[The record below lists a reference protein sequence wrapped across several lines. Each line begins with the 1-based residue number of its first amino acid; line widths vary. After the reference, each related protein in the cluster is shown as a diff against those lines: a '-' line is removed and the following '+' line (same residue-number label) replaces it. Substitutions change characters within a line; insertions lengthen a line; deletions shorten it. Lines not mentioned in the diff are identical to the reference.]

1 MAVKILNGIDVEG
14 SMNIVASDVP
24 NLDASKITSGTFST
38 DRIPN
43 LSSVYQ
49 PLGDYL
55 TLETAETTFQPLG
68 NYLTSVP
75 AEYLTQTEGDA
86 RYLQSL
92 PSHNHDTLYD
102 AIGSADAVNVRIENE
117 VFPAIPTNNNQLTNG
132 AGYITSFDIT
142 TQTDSKYLRSNAADT
157 ATGEILFDAG
167 FKSDSIMLSGSQNF
181 DNISRSGFYNLYN
194 ANTGSTNSPGFPYGT
209 MIVVGNNKQSQ
220 GFGFQLAHER
230 LNTAGNFKVRGMNDT
245 ASAWSSWAT
254 VWTSLDFTNNS
265 SNWNTAYGWGNHAS
279 AGYLTSIPSSYATD
293 TEVNSAVSVVN
304 NRIDTEV
311 IPAIGAVTLASLG
324 YTGATNAN
332 YITNNNQLTNG
343 AGYATTSYVN
353 TAVANIVD
361 TAPAALNTLNELA
374 AALGDDANFS
384 TTVANNIG
392 AIDSRIDT
400 EVLPAIA
407 AKQNAGNY
415 FTDGDTVLNM
425 ANNDGL
431 VYDDSTNRMYV
442 KLDGTNR
449 EIYHTGNFTD
459 SSANWNTAYGWG
471 NHGSVGYATQTWVGE
486 QNYASD
492 AAISTAI
499 ATVTLASLGYTGA
512 TNANYI
518 TNNNQLTNGAGYLT
532 TSGKA
537 ADSNLLDGLDL
548 HTGRNNQAN
557 KVVRTQA
564 NGYVEFG
571 WINTTSGNTT
581 STITDI
587 YVNTNDGYIRKAT
600 LAHVKSQ
607 LGLGSAA
614 YVATSTFD
622 AAGTGAAAAATV
634 NSRID
639 AEVLPAIGA
648 VTLASLGYT
657 GATNANYIT
666 NNNQLTNGAGY
677 LTSIP
682 SSYATDTEVATA
694 ASTAEANAKAYADTR
709 IETEVL
715 PSIPTNNNQLTN
727 GAGYI
732 TDGNTN
738 WNNTYGFITSS
749 SSITGTSAGVVRT
762 VSGTSSAELVRG
774 NMGDND
780 QARILVGASASNAGY
795 LEIATADDGTEP
807 IYVRQYTGT
816 FSTLTRTATILDA
829 SGNTSFPGT
838 VSTGSHGNSANWKQ
852 AYDNYITGAAFSG
865 TTTKTLTLTQR
876 DGGTL
881 TATFTD
887 LTGTGGDGNDFL
899 ISAAWDAGS
908 ETITLEVANQA
919 PVSVALPNVLRDT
932 TYTVG
937 DGGLTQ
943 KNFTTTLKT
952 KLDGIAASA
961 NNYSLPEATAT
972 VRGGIELFSDTDQT
986 VAANSISATT
996 GRTYGIQLNSAG
1008 QAVVNVPWTD
1018 NNTTYTVGDNGL
1030 TEKNFTS
1037 ALKTKL
1043 DGIAASANNYVH
1055 PTTAGN
1061 KHIPA
1066 GGAAGQFLKYSA
1078 DGTAVWA
1085 ADNNT
1090 TYSVGDNGL
1099 TEKNFTST
1107 LKTKLDGIAASANNY
1122 SLPEATSTVRGG
1134 IELFSDTDNPT
1145 AANAVSSTAGRTYG
1159 IQLNSAGQA
1168 VVNVPWVDTN
1178 TNTTY
1183 SAGTGLTLSGTTF
1196 SVTAGTYA
1204 AASHTHTPTQAGL
1217 GNLSASGNNLAGNF
1231 TATGDITA
1239 FSDARVKENIETL
1252 PNALES
1258 VKQMR
1263 GVTYNKIGE
1272 EKQSIGVI
1280 AQELEE
1286 VVPQL
1291 VHTDEEGMKSV
1302 AYGNITA
1309 LLIEALKEQ
1318 QEQIEELK
1326 AQLDGLTK

>member
-1 MAVKILNGIDVEG
+1 
-14 SMNIVASDVP
+14 
-24 NLDASKITSGTFST
+24 
-38 DRIPN
+38 
-43 LSSVYQ
+43 
-49 PLGDYL
+49 
-55 TLETAETTFQPLG
+55 
-68 NYLTSVP
+68 
-75 AEYLTQTEGDA
+75 
-86 RYLQSL
+86 
-92 PSHNHDTLYD
+92 
-102 AIGSADAVNVRIENE
+102 
-117 VFPAIPTNNNQLTNG
+117 
-132 AGYITSFDIT
+132 
-142 TQTDSKYLRSNAADT
+142 
-157 ATGEILFDAG
+157 
-167 FKSDSIMLSGSQNF
+167 
-181 DNISRSGFYNLYN
+181 
-194 ANTGSTNSPGFPYGT
+194 
-209 MIVVGNNKQSQ
+209 
-220 GFGFQLAHER
+220 
-230 LNTAGNFKVRGMNDT
+230 
-245 ASAWSSWAT
+245 
-254 VWTSLDFTNNS
+254 
-265 SNWNTAYGWGNHAS
+265 
-279 AGYLTSIPSSYATD
+279 
-293 TEVNSAVSVVN
+293 
-304 NRIDTEV
+304 
-311 IPAIGAVTLASLG
+311 
-324 YTGATNAN
+324 
-332 YITNNNQLTNG
+332 
-343 AGYATTSYVN
+343 
-353 TAVANIVD
+353 
-361 TAPAALNTLNELA
+361 
-374 AALGDDANFS
+374 
-384 TTVANNIG
+384 
-392 AIDSRIDT
+392 
-400 EVLPAIA
+400 
-407 AKQNAGNY
+407 
-415 FTDGDTVLNM
+415 
-425 ANNDGL
+425 
-431 VYDDSTNRMYV
+431 
-442 KLDGTNR
+442 
-449 EIYHTGNFTD
+449 
-459 SSANWNTAYGWG
+459 
-471 NHGSVGYATQTWVGE
+471 
-486 QNYASD
+486 
-492 AAISTAI
+492 
-499 ATVTLASLGYTGA
+499 
-512 TNANYI
+512 
-518 TNNNQLTNGAGYLT
+518 
-532 TSGKA
+532 
-537 ADSNLLDGLDL
+537 
-548 HTGRNNQAN
+548 
-557 KVVRTQA
+557 
-564 NGYVEFG
+564 
-571 WINTTSGNTT
+571 
-581 STITDI
+581 
-587 YVNTNDGYIRKAT
+587 
-600 LAHVKSQ
+600 
-607 LGLGSAA
+607 
-614 YVATSTFD
+614 
-622 AAGTGAAAAATV
+622 
-634 NSRID
+634 
-639 AEVLPAIGA
+639 
-648 VTLASLGYT
+648 
-657 GATNANYIT
+657 
-666 NNNQLTNGAGY
+666 
-677 LTSIP
+677 
-682 SSYATDTEVATA
+682 
-694 ASTAEANAKAYADTR
+694 
-709 IETEVL
+709 
-715 PSIPTNNNQLTN
+715 
-727 GAGYI
+727 
-732 TDGNTN
+732 
-738 WNNTYGFITSS
+738 
-749 SSITGTSAGVVRT
+749 
-762 VSGTSSAELVRG
+762 
-774 NMGDND
+774 MGDND

-887 LTGTGGDGNDFL
+887 LAGTGGDGNDFL

-1099 TEKNFTST
+1099 TEKNFTTVLKTKLDGIAASANNYVHPTTAGNKHIPAGGAAGQFLKYSADGTAVWAADNNTTYTVGDGGLTQNNFTTT
-1107 LKTKLDGIAASANNY
+1107 LKNKLDGIAASANNY
-1122 SLPEATSTVRGG
+1122 SLPEATSTARGG

-1291 VHTDEEGMKSV
+1291 VHTNEEGMKSV

>member
-1 MAVKILNGIDVEG
+1 MAVKILNGIDVNG
-14 SMNIVASDVP
+14 SMNIAASDVP
-24 NLDASKITSGTFST
+24 NLDASKITSGTFSI

-55 TLETAETTFQPLG
+55 TSETAGTIFQPLG

-75 AEYLTQTEGDA
+75 STFDVTSIGIGNKVTISESTDREDLLYINSHTEGWGGLQIGNTSNEFIFSLMGNGNAGGIYDDQNSDWIIYWDENAGVQLNHNSNNKLNTVSDGVNITGRLYASSGIEVPYGVGQHRPMVVLSGATNYGLFHTEATNDEFTFDFNGTQKFKFSQDGILTVNGNTVTTGKITNWDTAYGWGNHASVGYLT
-86 RYLQSL
+86 SL

-102 AIGSADAVNVRIENE
+102 AIGSAAAV
-117 VFPAIPTNNNQLTNG
+117 
-132 AGYITSFDIT
+132 
-142 TQTDSKYLRSNAADT
+142 
-157 ATGEILFDAG
+157 
-167 FKSDSIMLSGSQNF
+167 QNF
-181 DNISRSGFYNLYN
+181 
-194 ANTGSTNSPGFPYGT
+194 
-209 MIVVGNNKQSQ
+209 
-220 GFGFQLAHER
+220 
-230 LNTAGNFKVRGMNDT
+230 
-245 ASAWSSWAT
+245 
-254 VWTSLDFTNNS
+254 
-265 SNWNTAYGWGNHAS
+265 
-279 AGYLTSIPSSYATD
+279 
-293 TEVNSAVSVVN
+293 VN
-304 NRIDTEV
+304 
-311 IPAIGAVTLASLG
+311 
-324 YTGATNAN
+324 
-332 YITNNNQLTNG
+332 
-343 AGYATTSYVN
+343 
-353 TAVANIVD
+353 
-361 TAPAALNTLNELA
+361 
-374 AALGDDANFS
+374 
-384 TTVANNIG
+384 
-392 AIDSRIDT
+392 
-400 EVLPAIA
+400 
-407 AKQNAGNY
+407 
-415 FTDGDTVLNM
+415 
-425 ANNDGL
+425 
-431 VYDDSTNRMYV
+431 
-442 KLDGTNR
+442 
-449 EIYHTGNFTD
+449 
-459 SSANWNTAYGWG
+459 
-471 NHGSVGYATQTWVGE
+471 E
-486 QNYASD
+486 QNFATD

-518 TNNNQLTNGAGYLT
+518 TNNNQLTNGAGY
-532 TSGKA
+532 TSNTGTITGVSTGAGLDGVASSGAVTITLDLSELADMTA
-537 ADSNLLDGLDL
+537 AVDPTVDEIILLD
-548 HTGRNNQAN
+548 
-557 KVVRTQA
+557 
-564 NGYVEFG
+564 NGAER
-571 WINTTSGNTT
+571 
-581 STITDI
+581 
-587 YVNTNDGYIRKAT
+587 RK
-600 LAHVKSQ
+600 LFSEIF
-607 LGLGSAA
+607 GSAA
-614 YVATSTFD
+614 YQNTSAFDSAGSAGAVNDRIDTDVLPAIPTNNSQLTNGAGYITSQRAISSTPTNGATTTAISSDWAFD
-622 AAGTGAAAAATV
+622 NVKTAVPANAVFTDTNTTYSVGDNGLTEKNFTATLKTKLDGIAAGATNVTNNNQLTNGAGYATETWI
-634 NSRID
+634 NEQNFATDGAIST
-639 AEVLPAIGA
+639 AIGA

-694 ASTAEANAKAYADTR
+694 ASNAEVSAKAYADTK

-715 PSIPTNNNQLTN
+715 PSIPTNNNQLIN

-738 WNNTYGFITSS
+738 WDNSYGFITSS
-749 SSITGTSAGVVRT
+749 SSITGTSAGVVKT

-807 IYVRQYTGT
+807 IYVRQYTGV

-838 VSTGSHGNSANWKQ
+838 VSASNHGNSANWKQ

-876 DGGTL
+876 DGGTI
-881 TATFTD
+881 TANFTD
-887 LTGTGGDGNDFL
+887 LSGTGGDGNDFL

-908 ETITLEVANQA
+908 ETITLEVANQT
-919 PVSVALPNVLRDT
+919 PVSVVLPNVLRDT
-932 TYTVG
+932 TY
-937 DGGLTQ
+937 
-943 KNFTTTLKT
+943 
-952 KLDGIAASA
+952 S
-961 NNYSLPEATAT
+961 
-972 VRGGIELFSDTDQT
+972 
-986 VAANSISATT
+986 
-996 GRTYGIQLNSAG
+996 
-1008 QAVVNVPWTD
+1008 
-1018 NNTTYTVGDNGL
+1018 VGDNGL

-1037 ALKTKL
+1037 TLKTKL

-1183 SAGTGLTLSGTTF
+1183 TAGTGLTLSGTQF
-1196 SVTAGTYA
+1196 SVTANTYA
-1204 AASHTHTPTQAGL
+1204 AASHNHNDIYYTETEVNTLLATKAASSHTHTPTEAGL
-1217 GNLSASGNNLAGNF
+1217 GNLSASGNNLAGSF

-1239 FSDARVKENIETL
+1239 YSDARVKENIETL
-1252 PNALES
+1252 SNALES

-1291 VHTDEEGMKSV
+1291 VHTNEEGMKSV

>member
-1 MAVKILNGIDVEG
+1 MAVKILNGIDVNG
-14 SMNIVASDVP
+14 SMNIAASDVP
-24 NLDASKITSGTFST
+24 NLDASKITSGTFSI

-55 TLETAETTFQPLG
+55 TSETAGTIFQPLG

-75 AEYLTQTEGDA
+75 STFDVTSIGIGNKVTISESTDREDLLYINSHTEGWGGLQIGNTSNEFIFSLMGNGNAGGIYDDQNSDWIIYWDENAGVQLNHNSNNKLNTVSDGVNITGRLYASSGIEVPYGVGQHRPMVVLSGATNYGLFHTEATNDEFTFDFNGTQKFKFSQDGILTVNGNTVTTGKITNWDTAYGWGNHASVGYLT
-86 RYLQSL
+86 SL

-102 AIGSADAVNVRIENE
+102 AIGSAAAV
-117 VFPAIPTNNNQLTNG
+117 
-132 AGYITSFDIT
+132 
-142 TQTDSKYLRSNAADT
+142 
-157 ATGEILFDAG
+157 
-167 FKSDSIMLSGSQNF
+167 QNF
-181 DNISRSGFYNLYN
+181 
-194 ANTGSTNSPGFPYGT
+194 
-209 MIVVGNNKQSQ
+209 
-220 GFGFQLAHER
+220 
-230 LNTAGNFKVRGMNDT
+230 
-245 ASAWSSWAT
+245 
-254 VWTSLDFTNNS
+254 
-265 SNWNTAYGWGNHAS
+265 
-279 AGYLTSIPSSYATD
+279 
-293 TEVNSAVSVVN
+293 VN
-304 NRIDTEV
+304 
-311 IPAIGAVTLASLG
+311 
-324 YTGATNAN
+324 
-332 YITNNNQLTNG
+332 
-343 AGYATTSYVN
+343 
-353 TAVANIVD
+353 
-361 TAPAALNTLNELA
+361 
-374 AALGDDANFS
+374 
-384 TTVANNIG
+384 
-392 AIDSRIDT
+392 
-400 EVLPAIA
+400 
-407 AKQNAGNY
+407 
-415 FTDGDTVLNM
+415 
-425 ANNDGL
+425 
-431 VYDDSTNRMYV
+431 
-442 KLDGTNR
+442 
-449 EIYHTGNFTD
+449 
-459 SSANWNTAYGWG
+459 
-471 NHGSVGYATQTWVGE
+471 E
-486 QNYASD
+486 QNFATD

-518 TNNNQLTNGAGYLT
+518 TNNNQLTTGVSTGAGLDGVASSGAVTITLDLSELADMTAAVDPTVDEIILLDNGAERRKLFSEIFGSAAYQNTSAFDSAGSAGAVNDRIDTDVLPAIPTNNSQLTNGAGYITSQRAISSTPTNGATTTAISSDWAFDNVKTAVPANAVFTDTNTTYSVGDNGLT
-532 TSGKA
+532 EKNFTATLKTK
-537 ADSNLLDGLDL
+537 LDGIAAGA
-548 HTGRNNQAN
+548 TNVTNNNQL
-557 KVVRTQA
+557 T
-564 NGYVEFG
+564 NGAGYATET
-571 WINTTSGNTT
+571 WINEQNFATDGAI
-581 STITDI
+581 ST
-587 YVNTNDGYIRKAT
+587 
-600 LAHVKSQ
+600 
-607 LGLGSAA
+607 
-614 YVATSTFD
+614 
-622 AAGTGAAAAATV
+622 
-634 NSRID
+634 
-639 AEVLPAIGA
+639 AIGA

-694 ASTAEANAKAYADTR
+694 ASNAEVSAKAYADTK

-715 PSIPTNNNQLTN
+715 PSIPTNNNQLIN

-738 WNNTYGFITSS
+738 WDNSYGFITSS
-749 SSITGTSAGVVRT
+749 SSITGTSAGVVKT

-807 IYVRQYTGT
+807 IYVRQYTGV

-838 VSTGSHGNSANWKQ
+838 VSASNHGNSANWKQ

-876 DGGTL
+876 DGGTI
-881 TATFTD
+881 TANFTD
-887 LTGTGGDGNDFL
+887 LSGTGGDGNDFL

-908 ETITLEVANQA
+908 ETITLEVANQT
-919 PVSVALPNVLRDT
+919 PVSVVLPNVLRDT
-932 TYTVG
+932 TY
-937 DGGLTQ
+937 
-943 KNFTTTLKT
+943 
-952 KLDGIAASA
+952 S
-961 NNYSLPEATAT
+961 
-972 VRGGIELFSDTDQT
+972 
-986 VAANSISATT
+986 
-996 GRTYGIQLNSAG
+996 
-1008 QAVVNVPWTD
+1008 
-1018 NNTTYTVGDNGL
+1018 VGDNGL

-1037 ALKTKL
+1037 TLKTKL

-1183 SAGTGLTLSGTTF
+1183 TAGTGLTLSGTQF
-1196 SVTAGTYA
+1196 SVTANTYA
-1204 AASHTHTPTQAGL
+1204 AASHNHNDIYYTETEVNTLLATKAASSHTHTPTEAGL
-1217 GNLSASGNNLAGNF
+1217 GNLSASGNNLAGSF

-1239 FSDARVKENIETL
+1239 YSDARVKENIETL
-1252 PNALES
+1252 SNALES

-1291 VHTDEEGMKSV
+1291 VHTNEEGMKSV

-1326 AQLDGLTK
+1326 ARLDGLTK

>member
-1 MAVKILNGIDVEG
+1 MAVKILNGIDVNG
-14 SMNIVASDVP
+14 SMNIAASDVP
-24 NLDASKITSGTFST
+24 NLDASKITSGTFSI

-55 TLETAETTFQPLG
+55 TSETAGTIFQPLG

-75 AEYLTQTEGDA
+75 STFDVTSIGIGNKVTISESTDREDLLYINSHTEGWGGLQIGNTSNEFIFSLMGNGNAGGIYDDQNSDWIIYWDENAGVQLNHNSNNKLNTVSDGVNITGRLYASSGIEVPYGVGQHRPMVVLSGATNYGLFHTEATNDEFTFDFNGTQKFKFSQDGILTVNGNTVTTGKITNWDTAYGWGNHASVGYLT
-86 RYLQSL
+86 SL

-102 AIGSADAVNVRIENE
+102 AIGSAAAV
-117 VFPAIPTNNNQLTNG
+117 
-132 AGYITSFDIT
+132 
-142 TQTDSKYLRSNAADT
+142 
-157 ATGEILFDAG
+157 
-167 FKSDSIMLSGSQNF
+167 QNF
-181 DNISRSGFYNLYN
+181 
-194 ANTGSTNSPGFPYGT
+194 
-209 MIVVGNNKQSQ
+209 
-220 GFGFQLAHER
+220 
-230 LNTAGNFKVRGMNDT
+230 
-245 ASAWSSWAT
+245 
-254 VWTSLDFTNNS
+254 
-265 SNWNTAYGWGNHAS
+265 
-279 AGYLTSIPSSYATD
+279 
-293 TEVNSAVSVVN
+293 VN
-304 NRIDTEV
+304 
-311 IPAIGAVTLASLG
+311 
-324 YTGATNAN
+324 
-332 YITNNNQLTNG
+332 
-343 AGYATTSYVN
+343 
-353 TAVANIVD
+353 
-361 TAPAALNTLNELA
+361 
-374 AALGDDANFS
+374 
-384 TTVANNIG
+384 
-392 AIDSRIDT
+392 
-400 EVLPAIA
+400 
-407 AKQNAGNY
+407 
-415 FTDGDTVLNM
+415 
-425 ANNDGL
+425 
-431 VYDDSTNRMYV
+431 
-442 KLDGTNR
+442 
-449 EIYHTGNFTD
+449 
-459 SSANWNTAYGWG
+459 
-471 NHGSVGYATQTWVGE
+471 E
-486 QNYASD
+486 QNFATD

-518 TNNNQLTNGAGYLT
+518 TNNNQLTNGAGY
-532 TSGKA
+532 TSNTGTITGVSTGAGLDGVASSGAVTITLDLSELADMTA
-537 ADSNLLDGLDL
+537 AVDPTVDEIILLD
-548 HTGRNNQAN
+548 
-557 KVVRTQA
+557 
-564 NGYVEFG
+564 NGAER
-571 WINTTSGNTT
+571 
-581 STITDI
+581 
-587 YVNTNDGYIRKAT
+587 RK
-600 LAHVKSQ
+600 LFSEIF
-607 LGLGSAA
+607 GSAA
-614 YVATSTFD
+614 YQNTSAFDSAGSAGAVNDRIDTDVLPAIPTNNSQLTNGAGYITSQRAISSTPTNGATTTAISSDWAFD
-622 AAGTGAAAAATV
+622 NVKTAVPANAVFTDTNTTYSVGDNGLTEKNFTATLKTKLDGIAAGATNVTNNNQLTNGAGYATETWI
-634 NSRID
+634 NEQNFATDGAIST
-639 AEVLPAIGA
+639 AIGA

-694 ASTAEANAKAYADTR
+694 ASNAEVSAKAYADTK

-715 PSIPTNNNQLTN
+715 PSIPTNNNQLIN

-738 WNNTYGFITSS
+738 WDNSYGFITSS
-749 SSITGTSAGVVRT
+749 SSITGTSAGVVKT

-807 IYVRQYTGT
+807 IYVRQYTGV

-838 VSTGSHGNSANWKQ
+838 VSASNHGNSANWKQ

-876 DGGTL
+876 DGGTI
-881 TATFTD
+881 TANFTD
-887 LTGTGGDGNDFL
+887 LSGTGGDGNDFL

-908 ETITLEVANQA
+908 ETITLEVANQT
-919 PVSVALPNVLRDT
+919 PVSVVLPNVLRDT
-932 TYTVG
+932 TY
-937 DGGLTQ
+937 
-943 KNFTTTLKT
+943 
-952 KLDGIAASA
+952 S
-961 NNYSLPEATAT
+961 
-972 VRGGIELFSDTDQT
+972 
-986 VAANSISATT
+986 
-996 GRTYGIQLNSAG
+996 
-1008 QAVVNVPWTD
+1008 
-1018 NNTTYTVGDNGL
+1018 VGDNGL

-1037 ALKTKL
+1037 TLKTKL

-1183 SAGTGLTLSGTTF
+1183 TAGTGLTLSGTQF
-1196 SVTAGTYA
+1196 SVTANTYA
-1204 AASHTHTPTQAGL
+1204 AASHNHNDIYYTETEVNTLLATKAASSHTHTPTEAGL
-1217 GNLSASGNNLAGNF
+1217 GNLSASGNNLAGSF

-1239 FSDARVKENIETL
+1239 YSDARVKENIETL
-1252 PNALES
+1252 SNALES

-1291 VHTDEEGMKSV
+1291 VHTNEEGMKSV

-1326 AQLDGLTK
+1326 ARLDGLTK